1 MLKTEFKER
10 MKGLLG
16 DNFEAFV
23 AALEGDPVR
32 GARVNRIKTDPKHF
46 LSLTDFALE
55 PLPYLDNGFILRD
68 GEGVGRTPEHHA
80 GMIYMQDPGAMSALS
95 ALDFS
100 EGEWVL
106 DMCAAP
112 GGKSS
117 QIAERIGDEG
127 FLLSNEFVPKRAKII
142 VSNFER
148 LGVKNAMVTSLDTAE
163 LPKMFE
169 GVFDTVV
176 CDAPCSGEGMFRK
189 SDEAL
194 TDWSEE
200 NVRMCA
206 ERQLMILENA
216 IPVLKAG
223 GRLVYSTCTYS
234 LRENEMV
241 VATLME
247 KHPEL
252 ELIPVKN
259 ELLPCTKDGINFD
272 GSHPEMSLARRFY
285 PHVSEGEGQFVAVLK
300 KSENTPE
307 KKTIL
312 YKDSALSPSKAEM
325 QIAEKFLKDNFSHA
339 PSGRIIR
346 HGDHL
351 VLVSHDCPIPK
362 RSVFMPG
369 VIIGEVQKNILK
381 PHHQLFSAY
390 GDRMKSILNLKKG
403 DERVAKYLRGEEI
416 ECDSDL
422 SGYTAVMYEGVPL
435 GGGKA
440 SSGRLKN
447 HYPKG
452 LRNN

>member
-10 MKGLLG
+10 MMSLLG
-16 DNFEAFV
+16 EEYGAFMEA
-23 AALEGDPVR
+23 LRCEPVR
-32 GARVNRIKTDPKHF
+32 GARVNRIKTAPEHF

-55 PLPYLDNGFILRD
+55 PLPYIDNGFILRE
-68 GEGVGRTPEHHA
+68 GEGVGRSPEHHS

-95 ALDFS
+95 ALDFT

-142 VSNFER
+142 VGNFER

-163 LPKMFE
+163 LPKMFSE
-169 GVFDTVV
+169 AFDTVV

-200 NVRMCA
+200 NVKMCA
-206 ERQLMILENA
+206 DRQLMILENA

-234 LRENEMV
+234 PEENEMV
-241 VATLME
+241 VAALME
-247 KHPEL
+247 RHPEL
-252 ELIPVKN
+252 RLMPVKDQLIPY
-259 ELLPCTKDGINFD
+259 TKDGINFD
-272 GSHPEMSLARRFY
+272 GAHPEMSLARRFY

-300 KSENTPE
+300 KSENEPK

-325 QIAEKFLKDNFSHA
+325 QIAEKFLKENFTA
-339 PSGRIIR
+339 IPRGRLIKQGELI
-346 HGDHL
+346 
-351 VLVSHDCPIPK
+351 VLVPHGCPIPK

-369 VIIGEVQKNILK
+369 VVIGEVQKNILK

-390 GDRMKSILNLKKG
+390 GDRMKNILNLKKG

-416 ECDSDL
+416 ECDTSL
-422 SGYTAVMYEGVPL
+422 SGYTAVMYEGVTL